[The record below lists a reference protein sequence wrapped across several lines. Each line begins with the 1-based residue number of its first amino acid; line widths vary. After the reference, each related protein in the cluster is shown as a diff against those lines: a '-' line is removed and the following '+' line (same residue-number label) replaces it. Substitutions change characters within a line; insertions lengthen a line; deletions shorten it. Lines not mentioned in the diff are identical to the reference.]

1 MSRTFDF
8 MRHRHLWMGI
18 SAAAVLISLVAL
30 SARGLNLG
38 LDFTGG
44 SMIELSFSRPVTA
57 ETLRGVLEAGGYNDT
72 VVQMFGTEE
81 DVLVR
86 VPPQADRE
94 GSVVSEQVVALL
106 RGQVDAD
113 VQLQQANFIGPAVGD
128 ELAEDGL
135 LAIFAS
141 MLVIMVYIF
150 FRFSKQFSFGAVIAL
165 VHDTIVTLGCFAVF
179 RWTFDLAALA
189 AVLAVIGYSL
199 NDTIV
204 IYDRVR
210 EVLRKSRRP
219 TLAPLINRALNETLG
234 RTIATAG
241 TTLFVVVSLLVFGGE
256 SVRSFALALTIGIV
270 AGTYSSIYVSAPA
283 LLWFRL
289 EAADL
294 VVHPDQEDTP

>member
-1 MSRTFDF
+1 MKSTIDF
-8 MRHRHLWMGI
+8 MRHRNIWVAV
-18 SAAAVLISLVAL
+18 SAVAVLVSIIAL

-44 SMIELSFSRPVTA
+44 SMIELAFSRPVSA
-57 ETLRGVLEAGGYNDT
+57 ESVRAMLAAGGYQDA
-72 VVQMFGTEE
+72 VVQMFGTER
-81 DVLVR
+81 DLLVR

-94 GSVVSEQVVALL
+94 GSVVSEQVVTLL
-106 RGQVDAD
+106 RERVDAE
-113 VQLQQANFIGPAVGD
+113 VRLEQANFIGPAVGD

-150 FRFSKQFSFGAVIAL
+150 FRFSRQFSFGAVVAL
-165 VHDTIVTLGCFAVF
+165 AHDTIVTLGCFAVF
-179 RWTFDLAALA
+179 GWTFDLPALA

-210 EVLRKSRRP
+210 EVIRKSRRP
-219 TLAPLINRALNETLG
+219 TLVPLINRALNETLG

-241 TTLFVVVSLLVFGGE
+241 TTLFVVVSLLLFGGE

-270 AGTYSSIYVSAPA
+270 AGTYSSIYVAAPA

-289 EAADL
+289 QAADL
-294 VVHPDQEDTP
+294 VVQPDQEDAP

>member
-8 MRHRHLWMGI
+8 MRHRHLWVAI
-18 SAAAVLISLVAL
+18 SAVAVLASLVAL
-30 SARGLNLG
+30 SVRGLNLG

-44 SMIELSFSRPVTA
+44 SMIELAFSKPVSP
-57 ETLRGVLEAGGYNDT
+57 EGVRTVLVAGGFDDT
-72 VVQMFGTEE
+72 VVQMFGTER
-81 DVLVR
+81 DVLLR
-86 VPPQADRE
+86 VPPRE
-94 GSVVSEQVVALL
+94 GREGNVDSEQILELL
-106 RGQVDAD
+106 RAEFDDG
-113 VQLQQANFIGPAVGD
+113 VQLEQANFIGPAVGD
-128 ELAEDGL
+128 ELVEDGL

-141 MLVIMVYIF
+141 MVVIMVYIL
-150 FRFSKQFSFGAVIAL
+150 FRFSKQFAIGSVIAL
-165 VHDTIVTLGCFAVF
+165 VHDTIVTLGSFAVF

-219 TLAPLINRALNETLG
+219 TLVPLINRALNETLG

-270 AGTYSSIYVSAPA
+270 AGTYSSIYVAAPA

-294 VVHPDQEDTP
+294 VVQPDREDTP